1 MPATLND
8 ICERTG
14 LSKATISRVINDSPL
29 VKEATRERVQAVMDE
44 LDYHPLEAAR
54 ALAGQRT
61 NLLGVVSPYVG
72 SGFFTDVL
80 VGVDHEAGEQG
91 CHITTAFAHGV
102 TDEQELVRRFIR
114 QRRTD
119 AIILINLDLPAE
131 FLKEVSEVRMP
142 VVAVDTPATEYGIP
156 SVSIDNREGT
166 RAIMQHLIEHGHRHM
181 VVFAGPEGSYD
192 SRERLAGCRAA
203 ASEAGISLPDENVYT
218 GNFIME
224 SGRDMMSAILQK
236 GGELPDAVVAL
247 NDVTAFGALAVL
259 REAGLSAPGDIAVT
273 GFDNSEAS
281 VLVGL
286 TTVAVPMFDMGREA
300 ATLAMNAMKDDY
312 DASSTPHVVA
322 PTTLVIRDSCG
333 CALT

>member
-1 MPATLND
+1 MPATLKD
-8 ICERTG
+8 ICEKTG

-29 VKEATRERVQAVMDE
+29 VKEATRERVQEVMDE

-54 ALAGQRT
+54 VLAGQRT

-80 VGVDHEAGEQG
+80 VGVDHEANEQG

-131 FLKEVSEVRMP
+131 FLKEVAEARMP

-156 SVSIDNREGT
+156 SVSIDNREGA
-166 RAIMQHLIEHGHRHM
+166 RAMMAHLIEHGHRNI
-181 VVFAGPEGSYD
+181 VVFAGPEASYD

-203 ASEAGISLPDENVYT
+203 AADAGISLPDENVHT
-218 GNFIME
+218 GNFIMA
-224 SGRDMMSAILQK
+224 SGRDMMSAILQR

-259 REAGLSAPGDIAVT
+259 REAGLSVPGDIAVT
-273 GFDNSEAS
+273 GFDNTEAS

-286 TTVAVPMFDMGREA
+286 TTVAVSMFDMGREA
-300 ATLAMNAMKDDY
+300 ARLAMNAIKDDS
-312 DASSTPHVVA
+312 ATPHIVA
-322 PTTLVIRDSCG
+322 PTTLVVRESCG
-333 CALT
+333 CAVER